1 MLFSNLRRL
10 SVFTLLAASFT
21 FVGSASAFE
30 LFLPPGATL
39 EQVSNNTELQA
50 RYIGYPQISGDGRVV
65 YYVADSS
72 ATMRS
77 GHDLIRWERGVP
89 PVVVMALETQQFLI
103 SVSRPSTNFDGSL
116 LAYASRVTPDGMN
129 LTNPPLYLYEHG
141 AGVRELFR
149 TEEYPLLQPMMS
161 PDARY
166 IYFSSEM
173 SFGNTNPRNE
183 MSGFRYELANGQVS
197 QVVQF
202 PAASQGNDLN
212 HVSWQGVAENG
223 RSLVITNGNFDGTNP
238 QNDVSWQILD
248 GNEYLEIHRLPR
260 PFFADFRNTTDNL
273 TSTMSVDGRYALF
286 IDADEELWR
295 YDAETGQSIELP
307 VNVRQ
312 RKYVMSGNG
321 RYLYYAHRQ
330 SPVTLDR
337 LEIETG
343 VTERLLTQAGEIA
356 EWHLATDF
364 SGNRVAFLASENLTG
379 MNPNNADQVFL
390 ITLVPEPAGWQLL
403 AVLAISGVVVRL
415 SWRSPGWRHR
425 VGSFRGE

>member
-1 MLFSNLRRL
+1 MLISCIRRL
-10 SVFTLLAASFT
+10 VGLSLFFASLA
-21 FVGSASAFE
+21 FVGPVSAFE

-39 EQVSNNTELQA
+39 EQVSNNTDAQA

-77 GHDLIRWERGVP
+77 GHDLIRWERGIP

-141 AGVRELFR
+141 VGVRELFR
-149 TEEYPLLQPMMS
+149 TEEYPILQPMMS
-161 PDARY
+161 PDGY

-173 SFGNTNPRNE
+173 SFGDTNPRNE
-183 MSGFRYELANGQVS
+183 MAGFRYDFASGQVS
-197 QVVQF
+197 QVIHF
-202 PAASQGNDLN
+202 PAVSQGNDPN
-212 HVSWQGVAENG
+212 HVSFQGVGGDG

-238 QNDVSWQILD
+238 QNDVSWRILD
-248 GNEYLEIHRLPR
+248 GSENVEIQRLPR
-260 PFFADFRNTTDNL
+260 PFFAGFQNTNVNL
-273 TSTMSVDGRYALF
+273 TSAMSVDGRYALY

-295 YDAETGQSIELP
+295 YDAETGQSVELP

-312 RKYVMSGNG
+312 RRYVMSGNG
-321 RYLYYAHRQ
+321 RYLYFAHRQ

-356 EWHLATDF
+356 EWYLATDY

-379 MNPNNADQVFL
+379 TNPNNVNQVYL
-390 ITLVPEPAGWQLL
+390 LTLVPEPAGCQLL
-403 AVLAISGVVVRL
+403 IVLVVCGVTLRCGVHFCGV
-415 SWRSPGWRHR
+415 HK
-425 VGSFRGE
+425 